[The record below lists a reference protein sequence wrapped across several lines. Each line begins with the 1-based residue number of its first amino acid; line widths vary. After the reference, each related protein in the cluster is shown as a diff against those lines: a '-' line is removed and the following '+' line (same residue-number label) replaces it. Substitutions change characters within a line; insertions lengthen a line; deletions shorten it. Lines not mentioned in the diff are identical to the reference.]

1 MASQDSE
8 LPKWVWIQPL
18 LVSESTRTQTQQWLP
33 KSGEDSRD
41 AETSGMT
48 WKIEEQPRWIRSL
61 QGWHGPWKMFL
72 NLLWRLLSSK
82 LRNVGTG
89 WPYSDPHIWNFYY
102 LNVLPRVLLLSQNV
116 HAQNKILISQ
126 LLLISIRVMEEV
138 VAFPSLPAFA
148 KTTILLSSALLK
160 PCSHPWHVHFYQP
173 SYQVNHHSTEQPTKN
188 QERRSKNLW
197 KTKPILF
204 LFKIT

>member
-1 MASQDSE
+1 
-8 LPKWVWIQPL
+8 
-18 LVSESTRTQTQQWLP
+18 
-33 KSGEDSRD
+33 
-41 AETSGMT
+41 
-48 WKIEEQPRWIRSL
+48 
-61 QGWHGPWKMFL
+61 MFL
-72 NLLWRLLSSK
+72 GSFPLPCLPQSPFVHILWISAVSLLQPPPPCWQFLSFTFNFWSSTYIT
-82 LRNVGTG
+82 L
-89 WPYSDPHIWNFYY
+89 ICNFYY
-102 LNVLPRVLLLSQNV
+102 LNVLLRVLLLSQNV

-197 KTKPILF
+197 KTKPVLF

>member
-1 MASQDSE
+1 MFDPVLLNVFLVWLLE
-8 LPKWVWIQPL
+8 CCNILILFLPLCPFFARCFWILSLCPAFLSHLLYIFCERISAVSLLQPPPPCWQFL
-18 LVSESTRTQTQQWLP
+18 SFTFNFWSSTYITL
-33 KSGEDSRD
+33 
-41 AETSGMT
+41 
-48 WKIEEQPRWIRSL
+48 
-61 QGWHGPWKMFL
+61 
-72 NLLWRLLSSK
+72 
-82 LRNVGTG
+82 
-89 WPYSDPHIWNFYY
+89 IWNFYY
-102 LNVLPRVLLLSQNV
+102 LNVLLRVLLLSQNV

-188 QERRSKNLW
+188 QERRSKSLW
-197 KTKPILF
+197 KTKPVLF